1 MDNFLYKAL
10 VLVGLFFTPLALS
23 QESSPREQDTLT
35 LQLRWLPQA
44 QFLGYYVADT
54 LGFYEQEGISLSILP
69 GGPGVKPVELLSE
82 GSVDIA
88 VEWLSS
94 ALESRER
101 GHSPVNVAQI
111 LQRSSLMIICKKER
125 GIKSKADL
133 TNKTISVWSGSSSLG
148 LTRWLAS
155 LERQYGRKMRTIELT
170 EQGEAMASWAKSST
184 DCISATSY
192 NEYWQLL
199 DAGLPLDEVVIFRF
213 ENSANN
219 LLEDG
224 LYVDRGRLTD
234 PAFVNAV
241 TRFTRASLAGWEF
254 TIERPSEAIE
264 ILLQRF
270 PDLDRV
276 HQTRMTSE
284 IIRLIDSPD
293 EPLGRLAVERFES
306 QADFLGYD
314 TASSSEASSPTKGAW
329 SHTIWRMLDNYEH
342 SPLSDEVLY
351 RLEKVLNLPAF
362 YLLDLLGTLAF
373 GLAGFAR
380 ASERQYDIW
389 GAIILTALPAVGGGS
404 LRDILVGGDRQTP
417 FIFSDPNYLYI
428 VFGIVAVGSL
438 WDRIG
443 PTGKPL
449 IDRNSSLF
457 LAIDTVGLAAFSI
470 VGAKVAIVA
479 QLDWFW
485 IPMMAAISCAGGGV
499 MMDIVSG
506 REPRTFRGVM
516 YEEIAILGG
525 LVLLALLYLAQY
537 ASNVELF
544 IQAAIVQTFILV
556 YALRIVSVQMDWTAP
571 KLGARLVSK

>member
-1 MDNFLYKAL
+1 MNNFLYKAL